1 MSTLGR
7 VLKGIILGGGALFVL
22 LLLAIPLSLLGFA
35 SYDPLDVYRAEGDI
49 AIVPIEGPIMDSQ
62 EVIDVLHVL
71 SDNDSVKGVLLRIDS
86 PGGGVAA
93 SQEIYSEVKKLSK
106 RKLVYVS
113 MGSVAASGGY
123 YIACAATRIFANAG
137 TVTGS
142 IGVLMENVDA
152 SELLS
157 RLYLKNQT
165 MVSGAMKDAGSPLR
179 PMTDGERAYFKDLLQ
194 EMHEQF
200 IAAIAEGRKLDLAVV
215 RALAD
220 GRVFTGA
227 RAQTEKLVD
236 LLGTYYDA
244 RDALAKDLK
253 LDDARYLMPDPMTD
267 SPAWLSFFGLS
278 SVHIKTI
285 HQVLNQLLDG
295 VRMTQTRAQFIY

>member
-22 LLLAIPLSLLGFA
+22 FLLAIPLSLLGFA
-35 SYDPLDVYRAEGDI
+35 NYDPLDVYRAEGDI
-49 AIVPIEGPIMDSQ
+49 AIVPIEGPIMDSR

-137 TVTGS
+137 
-142 IGVLMENVDA
+142 
-152 SELLS
+152 
-157 RLYLKNQT
+157 
-165 MVSGAMKDAGSPLR
+165 VS
-179 PMTDGERAYFKDLLQ
+179 
-194 EMHEQF
+194 
-200 IAAIAEGRKLDLAVV
+200 
-215 RALAD
+215 
-220 GRVFTGA
+220 
-227 RAQTEKLVD
+227 
-236 LLGTYYDA
+236 
-244 RDALAKDLK
+244 
-253 LDDARYLMPDPMTD
+253 
-267 SPAWLSFFGLS
+267 
-278 SVHIKTI
+278 
-285 HQVLNQLLDG
+285 
-295 VRMTQTRAQFIY
+295 